1 MVTMNKKLSI
11 FAVVLTFLILN
22 WANCLAAEDFN
33 YLSVVNPI
41 DSKSDLY
48 QQILDE
54 MNSEYETIG
63 KREAARVLQ
72 NSTTSVT
79 GGLNS
84 IGFSYRKPFVDFS
97 IIVDRNLS
105 PELNSDRWIVRDT
118 FSIFIDASK
127 VISHLKDQKVLDI
140 TDKNLAAFAG
150 VVFKRT
156 YTWVHFADN
165 YNDGLTLHFEKLF
178 MPFKALE
185 FNNVK
190 NLQSNEIVLK
200 EDSLS
205 FNAGGLVTTPLY
217 TGVTAMAGVLAKFEK
232 LSRVEVISM
241 PSLQTG
247 SPDNVL
253 LSYEK
258 SKVTTAGFSMGIQA
272 DFLNILK
279 MTLLSYDFSYQLN
292 SSYKISLNLSQNVLS
307 EMQPTNPVAIEIG
320 EILKNREGNLLVLAP
335 YIVSEEKRLAETVAH
350 KYNFLLLGGSKSSQT
365 QQIEITTDGKVKN
378 FFRHYY
384 EKVKYTENL
393 FSRIFASFIYAL
405 TNSDISAGKL
415 ASDSKKVTIEYDS
428 ERNLLE
434 NHEDLSI
441 KENEQKLSMTF
452 SSEFMTNKSAG
463 TGGKKYRDRALFVLE
478 RFSGVAPMAID
489 MLGRDYLVA
498 PLKINGQFQVNT
510 EGIRYLN
517 SLSVG
522 SVFDYVDGLC
532 NEYPKTSFI
541 DFRNLFDHCR
551 RSLQNDYIDYYKD
564 LSHQKVTADAIT
576 VCEARSK
583 HFIFSPAKSR
593 AFLKNCLGQLT
604 YKDKE
609 NWSEIPLWQLKTLS
623 NNIVNNSYS
632 KVHYFN
638 LFGIQ
643 NVFFYG
649 SFNAM
654 TTDGRDFVTSFH
666 EGAFKGLGAVDHY
679 MRLENL
685 RAPSSVVVDEQ

>member
-609 NWSEIPLWQLKTLS
+609 SWTEIPLWQLKTLS